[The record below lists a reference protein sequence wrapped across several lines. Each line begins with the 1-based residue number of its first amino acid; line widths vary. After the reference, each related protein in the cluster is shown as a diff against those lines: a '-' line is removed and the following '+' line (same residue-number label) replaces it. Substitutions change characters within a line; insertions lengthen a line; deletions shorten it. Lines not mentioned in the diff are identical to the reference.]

1 MKALG
6 LFFLEMENWIVQK
19 FLLTLWNNTT
29 LEELNDCLNEQCSQ
43 WLSMDGYSLGDYLT
57 QLLDKAHKQ
66 LESL

>member
-29 LEELNDCLNEQCSQ
+29 LEELNDCLNEQSSQ

>member
-29 LEELNDCLNEQCSQ
+29 LEELNNCLNEQCSQ

-57 QLLDKAHKQ
+57 QLLGKAHKQ